1 MATSPKDERA
11 VLASL
16 DAAFDAEVAAA
27 FAELMQLIRAGVS
40 PREALS
46 RVMAP
51 LAEETARALSDAL
64 TASIGTAA
72 AASSLPVAQVVLADR
87 LYASAQQISGVVT
100 DIVDRYTRGAHD
112 ARELAKAL
120 YDGYGA
126 KPPDAEALQISPRN
140 TQLPKYMRAALL
152 DSTQNGLE
160 GLRRAFARM
169 QVNNLSTQAL
179 RAAYTGV
186 LDAVEALEA
195 GAWDDAMERRLRVA
209 FEERMRYLAKRIA
222 QTETHRAYMRAEAA
236 RIMAD
241 DEVEY
246 VQIKR
251 APGRLSPCICELYTQ
266 RDRYGL
272 GPGVYPKAKAPRPSF
287 HPFCR
292 CFISPRLDLTGKT
305 AKPENTDADLYFL
318 ARVGEPMAARIVGSR
333 AKLAQVMA
341 GATADDVHA
350 ANTPP
355 TYRVRLIGEGT
366 A

>member
-1 MATSPKDERA
+1 MTTPRDERA
-11 VLASL
+11 VLVELNAKL
-16 DAAFDAEVAAA
+16 DAEVSAA
-27 FAELMQLIRAGVS
+27 FAELLRLIRSGVS
-40 PREALS
+40 PREAIAK
-46 RVMAP
+46 VMQP
-51 LAEETARALSDAL
+51 LGDEAAKALSEAL
-64 TASIGTAA
+64 SASIGTAA
-72 AASSLPVAQVVLADR
+72 AASSMPVAQVVLSAR
-87 LYASAQQISGVVT
+87 LYSSAELVSGTVT
-100 DIVDRYTRGAHD
+100 EIVRRYTEGAHD
-112 ARELAKAL
+112 ARALAKAL

-126 KPPDAEALQISPRN
+126 RPPGDEPLKISPRN
-140 TQLPKYMRAALL
+140 AQLPKYMRAALL
-152 DSTQNGLE
+152 DTPQGGLE
-160 GLRRAFARM
+160 GLQRAFARL
-169 QVNNLSTQAL
+169 QVDKLATQPL
-179 RAAYTGV
+179 RAAYSAV
-186 LDAVEALEA
+186 LKAIDGMES
-195 GAWDDAMERRLRVA
+195 GAWDVAMERRLKVA

-222 QTETHRAYMRAEAA
+222 QTETHRAYMRAEAE

-241 DEVEY
+241 DDVEY